1 MQDLN
6 DKITGDT
13 LTAAEF
19 VQPMSELQN
28 VIEATGQTLSSGDL
42 NQLGKGIAEYAAS
55 GAFYTDSGAADA
67 YVLTAVGGK
76 QAPAAYADGQ
86 TFTFVTANPNT
97 GASTANPAGLG
108 VKNIKLADGT
118 DPGAGAIN
126 GRTTLYYDLGN
137 DHLEL
142 KGRGAPVLQVFTTS
156 GTYTPTVGVK
166 FAKLTAVGGGG
177 GGGSA
182 ASVGGE
188 TVATKAGAG
197 AGAAIQTFVPSGTYT
212 VTVGAG
218 GAGGAGTDPASDGAN
233 GGDTIVSGTGVAITC
248 TGGGLGVGRDGV
260 SGTSYELLATQGS
273 TATGG
278 DYQISGTP
286 AGRARLLLGDRTDMS
301 TSGYCPLFGGG
312 KIPANAVAGVDGT
325 QPGEGGGSIFGGL
338 VTAKGGDGFRGEVRV
353 EEFF

>member
-108 VKNIKLADGT
+108 VKYIKLADGT
-118 DPGAGAIN
+118 DPNAGAVN
-126 GRTTLYYDLGN
+126 GRTTLSYDLGN
-137 DHLEL
+137 DWLEVP
-142 KGRGAPVLQVFTTS
+142 GGAAAVQVFTAN
-156 GTYTPTVGVK
+156 GTYTPAAGVK
-166 FAKLTAVGGGG
+166 SIKITSTGGGGGGGGISAGSAGQSAAAGAGAGGGTAILTTDTIDASYTITLGLGGARAAAGNNSGSPGGNTTVTSTSISMTGNGGGG

-182 ASVGGE
+182 PSASY
-188 TVATKAGAG
+188 
-197 AGAAIQTFVPSGTYT
+197 S
-212 VTVGAG
+212 
-218 GAGGAGTDPASDGAN
+218 
-233 GGDTIVSGTGVAITC
+233 
-248 TGGGLGVGRDGV
+248 L
-260 SGTSYELLATQGS
+260 
-273 TATGG
+273 
-278 DYQISGTP
+278 
-286 AGRARLLLGDRTDMS
+286 
-301 TSGYCPLFGGG
+301 
-312 KIPANAVAGVDGT
+312 
-325 QPGEGGGSIFGGL
+325 GGGSIGGAASGGDL
-338 VTAKGGDGFRGEVRV
+338 AISGGDSGESARSGEQIFSFSRPGGSFWGPGVRAQTGGAAQNGDNYGTGGQSPSSIGVATAFDGGDGADGIVV
-353 EEFF
+353 IEEFF